1 MEMDRKR
8 VLMNLKGYD
17 AWEHTNYKLV
27 KAEADVIIEALE
39 NERPKGKWEYDADKD
54 KSGGHCNRC
63 GHFLRY
69 GEKTNFCPDC
79 GADMREEV

>member
-39 NERPKGKWEYDADKD
+39 KDEERQVMFSKNVRAILECNFAGFKD
-54 KSGGHCNRC
+54 EIIDVAVDRIMSLGME
-63 GHFLRY
+63 
-69 GEKTNFCPDC
+69 GE
-79 GADMREEV
+79 